1 MRILFSFDLVEMRTG
16 VIPSGI
22 NIKINN
28 ENIKTM
34 YEICSKLKSK
44 DTLVFIG
51 NFEQISHIALVFSL
65 LTLNK

>member
-44 DTLVFIG
+44 DTLVFMG

>member
-1 MRILFSFDLVEMRTG
+1 MRIPFSFDLVEMRTG

-44 DTLVFIG
+44 DTLVFMG
-51 NFEQISHIALVFSL
+51 NFEQISHIALAFSL